1 MSEKGVFFIWVGL
14 ERRKAQL
21 KQQATATLGKK
32 YLLNFKTKSITNVAR
47 SSNVNHVI
55 ISLFF
60 WEWVS
65 NAFLL

>member
-1 MSEKGVFFIWVGL
+1 MGRIRKEKGTI
-14 ERRKAQL
+14 